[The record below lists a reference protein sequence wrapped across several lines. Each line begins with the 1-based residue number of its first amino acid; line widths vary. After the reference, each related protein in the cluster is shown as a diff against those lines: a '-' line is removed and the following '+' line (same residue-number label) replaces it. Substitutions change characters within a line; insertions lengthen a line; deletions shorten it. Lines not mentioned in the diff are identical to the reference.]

1 MRKQTKR
8 LKRLIAK
15 LNLKDRD
22 KLQKSSLEMRKD
34 ANKKASELEKNL
46 EEFVK
51 TLVTV
56 MVKGTAI
63 VRASVQVY
71 LDLLQL

>member
-34 ANKKASELEKNL
+34 AKKKASELERNL

-56 MVKGTAI
+56 MVQDTAI